1 MDYDGFRQMVLGANL
16 KTVKAGAAMDIYNQ
30 RNSAGNVN
38 PIASYNKVA
47 GLDKDEVGFDEEV
60 VRLTL

>member
-1 MDYDGFRQMVLGANL
+1 MVLGANL